1 VEGRVMRLMRL
12 ALLFIAILT
21 VTASAQTPTA
31 STPEKPNVSGTWS
44 VPPRTDLSLEGAVRE
59 RVLDGTLCGER
70 CEITQDGST
79 LRVTRH
85 LPNGSPDVLA
95 YLPGEVWTFVVD
107 GGVEHQT
114 SSSADVATE
123 ARWVSGTIVIK
134 IAVVKTLPG
143 GGARML
149 ETKSVFSRTA
159 ARMTA
164 ETTQTDTAGILGPKP
179 ATPEAVVARTFY
191 LEIAASTSAPPDM
204 SGGFPGSGCTN
215 PTMVRSV
222 DPKYTH
228 EATLAKIEGNVE
240 IEAVIQKDGTVGH
253 MRVSQSLDTQFGL
266 DDEAMRAAKG
276 WLFRP
281 AICQGQPVDMIATLQ
296 LQFKR

>member
-1 VEGRVMRLMRL
+1 MRL
-12 ALLFIAILT
+12 ALPIVAILT
-21 VTASAQTPTA
+21 VTALAQIPTE
-31 STPEKPNVSGTWS
+31 STHAKPNFSGTWS
-44 VPPRTDLSLEGAVRE
+44 VPPRTDFSLEGAVRE

-79 LRVTRH
+79 LKVTRH
-85 LPNGSPDVLA
+85 PPNGPPDVLA

-123 ARWVSGTIVIK
+123 ARWVSGTIVIG
-134 IAVVKTLPG
+134 IAVVERLSG
-143 GGARML
+143 GGTRTL

-159 ARMTA
+159 ARMTV
-164 ETTQTDTAGILGPKP
+164 ETTQTDTAGTLGPKP
-179 ATPEAVVARTFY
+179 GTLEAVGVWTNY
-191 LEIAASTSAPPDM
+191 LEMAASTSAPPDT
-204 SGGFPGSGCTN
+204 SAGFPGSGCTN

-228 EATLAKIEGNVE
+228 EAMLAKIEGNVE
-240 IEAVIQKDGTVGH
+240 IEAVIQKNGTVGD
-253 MRVSQSLDTQFGL
+253 MRVSQSLDTRFGL
-266 DDEAMRAAKG
+266 DDEAMKAAKG

-281 AICQGQPVDMIATLQ
+281 AICQGQPVDMIVTLQ
-296 LQFKR
+296 LKFSLH